1 MLKIYKSKM
10 AFTLVE
16 TAIVIVLLAT
26 ISFFS
31 IDFLL
36 NGVAKTAVATVGSDI
51 VQFFKKVQ
59 NQNKVFGVPGM
70 SAENQTYYG
79 IGFTR
84 DSDNNSYYYS
94 FRKSLSGTEVIETFH
109 LPTYVYFSNLDL
121 GETLELR
128 FCADVNYKLAID
140 PSANT
145 GGLEYLCDD
154 DGLVC
159 NEVFEIDI
167 NSKFADFD
175 KKVFINTSKT
185 QYECKPEAYIQQ
197 NVENPELCLQV
208 FSCIN
213 NIVYN
218 NSCAFEGEVTDYCS
232 SFTPVDA
239 QTGEACSC
247 E

>member
-1 MLKIYKSKM
+1 MKIFKSKM

-16 TAIVIVLLAT
+16 VAIVVALLVT
-26 ISFFS
+26 VSFFS

-36 NGVAKTAVATVGSDI
+36 NGAAKTAVATVSTDI

-59 NQNKVFGVPGM
+59 NQNKTFGIPGM

-79 IGFTR
+79 VGFTR
-84 DSDNNSYYYS
+84 DADNRSYYYS
-94 FRKSLSGTEVIETFH
+94 FRNSLAGKEIIETFQ
-109 LPTYVYFSNLDL
+109 LANNVYFSNLDL
-121 GETLELR
+121 GETIELR

-140 PSANT
+140 PNANT

-154 DGLVC
+154 AGLIC
-159 NEVFEIDI
+159 SEVFEIDVK
-167 NSKFADFD
+167 SKFADAF

-185 QYECKPEAYIQQ
+185 QYECKPEAYVQKEIESL
-197 NVENPELCLQV
+197 ENCILAV
-208 FSCIN
+208 GCIN

-218 NSCAFEGEVTDYCS
+218 NVCAFEGEIADSCF
-232 SFTPVDA
+232 SFTPIDA
-239 QTGEACSC
+239 QNGEACSC

>member
-1 MLKIYKSKM
+1 MKTFKFKKG
-10 AFTLVE
+10 FTLIEVGVMI
-16 TAIVIVLLAT
+16 ALLVI

-36 NGVAKTAVATVGSDI
+36 NGAARTAVATVSTDI

-84 DSDNNSYYYS
+84 DNDNRSYYYS
-94 FRKSLSGTEVIETFH
+94 FKNSITGKEILETFQ
-109 LPTYVYFSNLDL
+109 LANNVYFSNLDL
-121 GETLELR
+121 GETMELR

-140 PSANT
+140 PNANT
-145 GGLEYLCDD
+145 GGLEYLCDV
-154 DGLVC
+154 DGLIC
-159 NEVFEIDI
+159 SEVFEIDVK
-167 NSKFADFD
+167 SKFADAF

-185 QYECKPEAYIQQ
+185 QYECKPEAYVQKEIESS
-197 NVENPELCLQV
+197 ENCIAAMG
-208 FSCIN
+208 CIN
-213 NIVYN
+213 GFVYSN
-218 NSCAFEGEVTDYCS
+218 VCAFEGEIADYCLS
-232 SFTPVDA
+232 YTPVNA
-239 QTGEACSC
+239 QNGEACSC